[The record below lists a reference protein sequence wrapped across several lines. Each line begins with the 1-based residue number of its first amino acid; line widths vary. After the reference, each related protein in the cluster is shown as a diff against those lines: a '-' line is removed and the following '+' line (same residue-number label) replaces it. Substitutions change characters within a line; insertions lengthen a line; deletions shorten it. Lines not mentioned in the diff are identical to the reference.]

1 MKFYQHQGTHVE
13 PSARPPNGEAP
24 DETSLQPSRRLAVG
38 LILFATITLLIG
50 PGLVGLMAISDA
62 NR

>member
-1 MKFYQHQGTHVE
+1 MKFHQHQGTQVE
-13 PSARPPNGEAP
+13 PSARPSNGEAP

-38 LILFATITLLIG
+38 LVLFATITLLIG
-50 PGLVGLMAISDA
+50 PGSVGLIAITDA